1 VASATASA
9 RNGAAAAPAFQMSP
23 PKQRKQ
29 VAAAPT
35 VAPVAR
41 KLAPSAAAAPA
52 QPLTERVAN
61 GQNFSKN
68 SSSPA
73 LRKVSESL
81 DKLRSELHAVRAQK
95 EMAERTT
102 KIDRLVDD
110 EPTETRRIVQD
121 FSDDEHG
128 AVDAT
133 ERFDE
138 DVEDEDDD
146 DIVVSLPTA
155 AAAATAATAPKTPS
169 AADMRARARAID
181 AAAAHTKSPAA
192 PTVAIVAKPMS
203 LEQRVA
209 ALERELAEEREARRA
224 LERKIAHLLK

>member
-1 VASATASA
+1 
-9 RNGAAAAPAFQMSP
+9 MSP
-23 PKQRKQ
+23 PKQR
-29 VAAAPT
+29 APVVT
-35 VAPVAR
+35 APAVAPIVR
-41 KLAPSAAAAPA
+41 KSLRSAAAPA
-52 QPLTERVAN
+52 PAPPLAELSAN
-61 GQNFSKN
+61 GQNFSKKSN
-68 SSSPA
+68 SPA

-81 DKLRSELHAVRAQK
+81 DKLRSELHLVRAQK

-102 KIDRLVDD
+102 KI
-110 EPTETRRIVQD
+110 ERIVQD

-133 ERFDE
+133 ERIVDQRHQQE
-138 DVEDEDDD
+138 EDDD
-146 DIVVSLPTA
+146 DDDDDDVVISLPS
-155 AAAATAATAPKTPS
+155 AATAAPKTPS

-181 AAAAHTKSPAA
+181 AAAANNIIKSPAA
-192 PTVAIVAKPMS
+192 VVAPSQMS